1 MMLESSE
8 ESSKKSADVKKTTGD
23 PSTTSSSEAAQVT
36 QIALL
41 ALALEETGSFRVCT
55 APDCAKQVAAVLQRL
70 PERESE
76 LWRRRFTPSCI
87 ERILDSP
94 ALDEETKAFYRD
106 VQRKLKEQ

>member
-8 ESSKKSADVKKTTGD
+8 ESSKKSPDVKKTED
-23 PSTTSSSEAAQVT
+23 PPATSSSEAAQVT
-36 QIALL
+36 QVALL

-55 APDCAKQVAAVLQRL
+55 TPDCAKQVAAVLRRL
-70 PERESE
+70 SERESE
-76 LWRRRFTPSCI
+76 LWCRRFTPSCI